1 MRVIICGAGQVGYGI
16 AERLA
21 QENHDVTVID
31 INAKLIET
39 ICDNLDVRGI
49 VGHGSH
55 PDTLDAAGAMDAD
68 MLIAVTF
75 YDEINMIA
83 CQVAHAIFNI
93 PTKIARVRAQAYL
106 DSQYQDLFLREN
118 LPIDVIISPEV
129 EVSEMLLRRIA
140 LPGAMD
146 VLNFCD
152 DQVVALAVECLEDC
166 PVLNTPLQQLS
177 DLFPDLDT
185 TVVAVVRGKEIFV
198 AHSNTEL
205 LVGDIAYLMTSRDQV
220 RRALGLFGH
229 EEQEANRIIIAG
241 GGNIGLYV
249 ARAIERRR
257 HRAKLKIIELDKER
271 ASAISDQLDHTL
283 ILNGSALDAAV
294 LKEADVDN
302 ADLMV
307 TLTNQDQVNILSA
320 IMAKRLGCKANL
332 ALLNNTTFKGFTRSM
347 GIDATLDPHET
358 TVSKVLQRMRRGRIR
373 SVHSIANG
381 RAEIIETQAMQTSPL
396 IKKPLA
402 QLQLPEGT
410 RIGAVYRDNVYIRP
424 MGDTQIHSGDRVVL
438 FAMADAVRDVEQM
451 FRVSFEYF

>member
-16 AERLA
+16 AEQLS

-31 INAKLIET
+31 INVKLIET
-39 ICDNLDVRGI
+39 IRDNLDVRGL

-55 PDTLDAAGAMDAD
+55 PDVLAAAGAADAE

-75 YDEINMIA
+75 SDETNMVA
-83 CQVAHAIFNI
+83 CQVAHSIFNI
-93 PTKIARVRAQAYL
+93 PTKIARVRAQSYL
-106 DSQYQDLFLREN
+106 DPKYQDLFLREN
-118 LPIDVIISPEV
+118 LPIDVVISPEV
-129 EVSEMLLRRIA
+129 EVGEMVLRRIA

-166 PVLNTPLQQLS
+166 PVINTPLHQLS
-177 DLFPDLDT
+177 DLFPDLNT

-198 AHSNTEL
+198 AHSDTQL
-205 LVGDIAYLMTSRDQV
+205 LVGDIAYLIAARDQV

-229 EEQEANRIIIAG
+229 DEQEANRIVIAG

-257 HRAKLKIIELDKER
+257 HRAKLKIIEVDKER
-271 ASAISDQLDHTL
+271 ALAISDQLHHTL
-283 ILNGSALDAAV
+283 ILNGSALDTTV

-332 ALLNNTTFKGFTRSM
+332 VLLNNATFEEFTRSM
-347 GIDATLDPHET
+347 GIDATIDPHGS
-358 TVSKVLQRMRRGRIR
+358 TVSKILQQMRRGRIR

-396 IKKPLA
+396 IRRPLS
-402 QLQLPEGT
+402 QLELPDGI
-410 RIGAVYRDNVYIRP
+410 RIGAVYRDNTYICP
-424 MGDTQIHSGDRVVL
+424 SGDLQIHSGDRVVL